1 LRKETDNLL
10 SQIEG
15 RTNQVAKVFDRICLL
30 LIELEYLSEASGE
43 LEVTDAGNT
52 LARIYGER
60 DLLVAQCLRLGVW
73 READPATLAA
83 IAASLVYEARRDDED
98 LSPKVPRGNFASIY
112 EQTLSIWQDIEIAA
126 KGYKLPPT
134 NEPDLNFTVA
144 THRWATGARLDAVLG
159 ESDMLA
165 GDFIRWMKQIVD
177 LLDQIAQT
185 AQDEVADTARTA
197 IDKIKRG
204 IVAYSYYG

>member
-1 LRKETDNLL
+1 
-10 SQIEG
+10 
-15 RTNQVAKVFDRICLL
+15 
-30 LIELEYLSEASGE
+30 
-43 LEVTDAGNT
+43 
-52 LARIYGER
+52 
-60 DLLVAQCLRLGVW
+60 
-73 READPATLAA
+73 
-83 IAASLVYEARRDDED
+83 
-98 LSPKVPRGNFASIY
+98 
-112 EQTLSIWQDIEIAA
+112 
-126 KGYKLPPT
+126 
-134 NEPDLNFTVA
+134 VA